1 MIGLAHPLSVNGYSK
16 EAETAGGR
24 SQMLSGWGSSTD
36 KLITNNALAQ
46 RTKFVAA
53 QFALSVQYQLHTCL

>member
-24 SQMLSGWGSSTD
+24 SQMLSGSEAA
-36 KLITNNALAQ
+36 LTN
-46 RTKFVAA
+46 
-53 QFALSVQYQLHTCL
+53 